1 VPRIITYEQPLNERI
16 RSFLRLESLFR
27 QAEHFLSGA
36 SPWNSQ
42 AALTS
47 ILDIQNLLS
56 RSDLK
61 TEVLKELE
69 RHTANLARLEQNP
82 DVDRRRLTEILD
94 ELDGLIDRLY
104 SSSQPLGHE
113 LKQNEFLNSIRQRL
127 AIPGGTCVFDLP
139 AYHHWLQQTDTQRA
153 ADLQQWL
160 TYYEGL
166 RHAIDVV
173 LHLVRESATS
183 RNELAVDGFF
193 QKTLDPNT
201 PCQMLRIGI
210 AHDRECFPEVSGGKH
225 RFTIRFMQQ
234 DSPNDKATPTQDD
247 VEFRLTCCMM

>member
-1 VPRIITYEQPLNERI
+1 MPGIITYEQPLNERM

-27 QAEHFLSGA
+27 QAEHFMGGV

-42 AALTS
+42 AALSS

-82 DVDRRRLTEILD
+82 DVDRRRLAEILD

-104 SSSQPLGHE
+104 SNSQPLGHE

-139 AYHHWLQQTDTQRA
+139 AYHYWLQQTDSQRA
-153 ADLQQWL
+153 ADLRQWL
-160 TYYEGL
+160 ACYDGL

-173 LHLVRESATS
+173 LHLVRESSTS
-183 RNELAVDGFF
+183 CMELAVDGFF
-193 QKTLDPNT
+193 QKTLDSNSPV
-201 PCQMLRIGI
+201 QMLRVGV
-210 AHDRECFPEVSGGKH
+210 ACDCGCFPEVSGGKH

-234 DSPNDKATPTQDD
+234 SSPNEKATATEED
-247 VEFRLTCCMM
+247 VEFQLTCCMM